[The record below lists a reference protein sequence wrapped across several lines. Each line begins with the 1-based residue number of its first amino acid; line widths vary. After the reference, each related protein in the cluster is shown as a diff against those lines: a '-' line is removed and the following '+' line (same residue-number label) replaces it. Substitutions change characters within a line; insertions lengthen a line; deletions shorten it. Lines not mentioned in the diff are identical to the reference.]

1 MLDADP
7 ISTPI
12 ELDPRIADFAMG
24 DFTKSEYVARARALV
39 PVLRE
44 RSQEQWGVNRLM
56 DKTAALMHEA
66 GIFRM
71 LQPKRFGGGE
81 TSPIEWLET
90 ISTLAEGDP
99 SVAWTTGVLG
109 IHSFHLAHFSEQA
122 QQDVWGA
129 NEHAL
134 LSSPYAPNPV
144 KKVDGGFLVSGVWK
158 FATGVHH
165 CAYAVIGGSVYDR
178 ELQPGDD
185 RMRTGDFRAF
195 LVARDQFTIGENW
208 DVSGMRGTGSHDII
222 VDNVFVPEHRTLP
235 FRHVTMGTT
244 PGRLVNPGILYQL
257 PFWQV
262 LGRIT
267 TSPVPLGA
275 LKSMAD
281 QFCER
286 ARSRV
291 NLRGQRTAEDPVAT
305 LAVANAYS
313 AIDEIKGNCYRNL
326 GRLMKAVANGGTL
339 PLAERMMFRYQTS
352 SATYRVAEL
361 ALALF
366 KACGASGIYS
376 DQPYGRLLND
386 IVAVT
391 GHASNQHQGNAN
403 ALAGLLMGLSVEQ
416 VDPRA

>member
-1 MLDADP
+1 M
-7 ISTPI
+7 TI
-12 ELDPRIADFAMG
+12 ELDSRIADFALG
-24 DFTKSEYVARARALV
+24 DFSKSFYVNRARELV

-44 RSQEQWGVNRLM
+44 RAAKQWEVNRLM
-56 DKTAALMHEA
+56 DETAALMHEA

-109 IHSFHLAHFSEQA
+109 IHSFHLSHFDERA
-122 QQDVWGA
+122 QQEVWGA
-129 NEHAL
+129 NELAL

-144 KKVDGGFLVSGVWK
+144 TRVEGGFLVSGTWK

-165 CAYAVIGGSVYDR
+165 CHYAVIGGAVYDE
-178 ELQPGDD
+178 ELKVGMD
-185 RMRTGDFRAF
+185 RMKTGDFRAF
-195 LVARDQFTIGENW
+195 LVSRDQFRIQENW
-208 DVSGMRGTGSHDII
+208 DVAGMRGTGSHDI
-222 VDNVFVPEHRTLP
+222 VVENVFVPEHRTLP
-235 FRHVTMGTT
+235 FRKVTVGDT
-244 PGRLVNPGILYQL
+244 PGKLVNKGILYQL

-275 LKSMAD
+275 LKGMAD

-286 ARSRV
+286 ARGRV
-291 NLRGQRTAEDPVAT
+291 NLRGQLAAQDPFVT
-305 LAVANAYS
+305 TSVANAYA

-326 GRLMKAVANGGTL
+326 ARLMKATAAGGTL
-339 PLAERMMFRYQTS
+339 PMAERLMFRYQTS
-352 SATYRVAEL
+352 SATYRVADL
-361 ALALF
+361 AMALY
-366 KACGASGIYS
+366 KSCGASGIYN
-376 DQPYGRLLND
+376 DEPYGRLFND
-386 IVAVT
+386 ITAVI
-391 GHASNQHQGNAN
+391 GHASNNAQMNAN
-403 ALAGLLMGLSVEQ
+403 AMAGVLMGLDVAQ

>member
-1 MLDADP
+1 MRDGDMNAGG
-7 ISTPI
+7 I

-24 DFTKSEYVARARALV
+24 DFSASEYVARARALV

-44 RSQEQWGVNRLM
+44 RAQEQWSVNRLM
-56 DKTAALMHEA
+56 DKTAALIHET

-71 LQPKRFGGGE
+71 LQPARFGGGE

-109 IHSFHLAHFSEQA
+109 IHSFHLAHFDERA
-122 QQDVWGA
+122 QQDVWGS
-129 NEHAL
+129 NPLAL

-144 KKVDGGFLVSGVWK
+144 KAVDGGFIVSGTWK
-158 FATGVHH
+158 FASGVHH
-165 CAYAVIGGSVYDR
+165 CDYAVIGGSVYEK

-195 LVARDQFTIGENW
+195 LVARDQFKIAENW
-208 DVSGMRGTGSHDII
+208 DVSGMRGTGSHDIV
-222 VDNVFVPEHRTLP
+222 VDNLFVPEHRTLP
-235 FRHVTMGTT
+235 FRHVTAGTT
-244 PGRLVNPGILYQL
+244 PGRLVNRGILYQL

-291 NLRGQRTAEDPVAT
+291 NLRGQRTGEDPVAT
-305 LAVANAYS
+305 LAVANAYA

-326 GRLMKAVANGGTL
+326 GRLMKSVAKGDVL
-339 PLAERMMFRYQTS
+339 PITERMMFRYQTS

-403 ALAGLLMGLSVEQ
+403 SFAGALMGIELSKI
-416 VDPRA
+416 DPRA